1 MIALPTPVRES
12 PWQARLEAAVHATVS
27 AGAALQRLRSY
38 GITGAEGAGGQLKT
52 SADEAAEGWVLGY
65 LRARFP
71 GDVFLAEEEFE
82 RTDRA
87 WTPPAA
93 FWTVDALDGT
103 RSFVDGFPGFC
114 VQVAY
119 VQDGAVVLGAIF
131 EPASGACYL
140 AVEGAGAYRWE
151 PGGECVPLHV
161 EAAPERPV
169 FVDSTRPQ
177 GLPGAWFSLRGAQF
191 LECGSI
197 GLKIC
202 RVAEGSAHVFLKSLR
217 YKLWDVAPGELI
229 LAEAG
234 GRLGLWTGAPI
245 DYQSGQVMFDGLLAA
260 PAALFDALVDDLAGL
275 AAAPR

>member
-1 MIALPTPVRES
+1 LIALPGSVRES
-12 PWQARLEAAVHATVS
+12 PWRARLEAAVQATVS
-27 AGAALQRLRSY
+27 AGAALQQLRSY
-38 GITGAEGAGGQLKT
+38 GITGAEGGGGQLKT

-71 GDVFLAEEEFE
+71 GDAFLAEEEFE
-82 RTDRA
+82 RTDGA

-119 VQDGAVVLGAIF
+119 VHDGAVRLGVVY
-131 EPASGACYL
+131 EPATGACYL
-140 AVEGAGAYRWE
+140 GVEGAGAYRASA
-151 PGGECVPLHV
+151 GGECVRLRV
-161 EAAPERPV
+161 DAAPARPV
-169 FVDSTRPQ
+169 FVDSTRPG
-177 GLPGAWFSLRGAQF
+177 GLPGAWFSLHDAEF

-197 GLKIC
+197 GIKIC

-234 GRLGLWTGAPI
+234 GRLGLWTGGRI
-245 DYQSGQVMFDGLLAA
+245 DYRSGQVLFDGLLAA
-260 PAALFDALVDDLAGL
+260 PAELFGGVVDDLARL
-275 AAAPR
+275 ADAAG